1 MHESFSLEELYP
13 LIADVIASGESF
25 RLYPRGT
32 SMEPMLYAG
41 RDSVMLGAV
50 DKIEN
55 GDVLLYRRK
64 NGAFVLHRL
73 IEKRGGTLTMCGDHQ
88 CDLEY
93 GIEESQVLAKVVG
106 YYVGDEY
113 RSLDSKEYR
122 RFMRSRVRRFPFYR
136 RNPELHAF
144 LRKVKQAIVKR
155 KDL

>member
-41 RDSVMLGAV
+41 RDSVLLGAV
-50 DKIEN
+50 DKIEK
-55 GDVLLYRRK
+55 GDVLLYRRT

-73 IEKRGGTLTMCGDHQ
+73 IEKRDGTLTMCGDHQ

-93 GIEESQVLAKVVG
+93 GIAESQVLAKVVG

-113 RSLDSKEYR
+113 RALDSKEYR
-122 RFMRSRVRRFPFYR
+122 KFMRARVRRFPFYR
-136 RNPELHAF
+136 RDPKLHAF
-144 LRKVKQAIVKR
+144 LGKVKHMLQGK
-155 KDL
+155 K